1 MIHCY
6 TIHVQILI
14 IIFHIDSDEYRKMM
28 EDREIEIM
36 ALSGSDE
43 RWENWM
49 QYVQSRM
56 LPRFTEHG
64 YDVIDTPKHI
74 QAKLKAMIDTAVKDF
89 DNLPIEAGEGPFYGP
104 TKAKFVELGEINEN
118 ALDAC
123 FFEHEHV
130 RVYIRIEDNYL

>member
-1 MIHCY
+1 
-6 TIHVQILI
+6 
-14 IIFHIDSDEYRKMM
+14 M

-74 QAKLKAMIDTAVKDF
+74 QAKLKAMIDSAVQDF
-89 DNLPIEAGEGPFYGP
+89 DNLPIEAGEGSIYGP
-104 TKAKFVELGEINEN
+104 FKPKFVELGEISECSWICLGIVNE
-118 ALDAC
+118 
-123 FFEHEHV
+123 
-130 RVYIRIEDNYL
+130 R